1 MKHNLVKNKL
11 AYIFAL
17 SACVYFGQGIES
29 LPGTAFFFYLKE
41 TLGYDESKIMLLGS
55 LVALAWLIKP
65 VIGYLID
72 TSHWTKR
79 TWVLTSLGTSALIAV
94 FLGLSPFVT
103 IQLIIFA
110 MMLGNWNAAVR
121 DVAVDGI
128 MCIEGKKHEITG
140 RIQSIQWIAIT
151 IASVLVGVGGGF
163 IAEKFNYQIG
173 YLLLIPFYLV
183 IGFCAFGYKETI
195 AEHKNTQSFI
205 TTLKHL
211 FTDRNLLLVALF
223 IFLYKFAPSF
233 GTPLTF
239 IMRDEFQW
247 SKLWI
252 GTLGTISASVS
263 IVGALLYYHLSKHL
277 NLKKALVFSVY
288 LGAVTT
294 LCYLYF
300 TPVTA
305 IIYEV
310 IFSLIGMFIQLML
323 LDFMA
328 RNTKAGMEATSFA
341 LLCSVSNFTTTCDGV
356 VGGFLF
362 PHIGLTGLIL
372 LSAGASFLCLPLI
385 KRLKI

>member
-1 MKHNLVKNKL
+1 MFHNLVKNKFGF
-11 AYIFAL
+11 IFAL
-17 SACVYFGQGIES
+17 SALVYFGQGIEG
-29 LPGTAFFFYLKE
+29 LPSTAFFFYLKE
-41 TLGYDESKIMLLGS
+41 TLGFNESKIMFLSS
-55 LVALAWLIKP
+55 LIALAWLIKP

-79 TWVLTSLGTSALIAV
+79 TWILISLVTSGVIASLLGYSV
-94 FLGLSPFVT
+94 FT
-103 IQLIIFA
+103 IQAIIFL

-128 MCIEGKKHEITG
+128 MCIEGKKHQITG

-163 IAEKFNYQIG
+163 IAEHFDYRMG
-173 YLLLIPFYLV
+173 YLLLLPFYFI
-183 IGFCAFGYKETI
+183 IGTFAFGYKETT
-195 AEHKNTQSFI
+195 AEKRNTESFI

-211 FTDRNLLLVALF
+211 FTDKNLLIVALF

-252 GTLGTISASVS
+252 GTLGTISAGVS
-263 IVGALLYYHLSKHL
+263 IIGAMLYFHFSKYL
-277 NLKKALVFSVY
+277 DIKKALVWSVY
-288 LGAVTT
+288 LGALTT

-305 IIYEV
+305 VAYEV
-310 IFSLIGMFIQLML
+310 AFSLIGMFIQLML

-328 RNTKAGMEATSFA
+328 RNTKPGMEATSFA
-341 LLCSVSNFTTTCDGV
+341 LLCSVSNFTSTCDGV
-356 VGGFLF
+356 VGGILF
-362 PHIGLTGLIL
+362 PHVGLTGLIL
-372 LSAGASFLCLPLI
+372 ISAGASFLCLPLI
-385 KRLKI
+385 KRLKT